1 MLWGNGT
8 QYCVSVSMI
17 SLLSNHVCLWRWKRN
32 EALCSCELW
41 KCVQIIPILVHSS
54 FLTPLQPEEIEEQ
67 QAKYEMVFKNIEELD
82 RQGIQILSPREIE
95 RLRKRF
101 RDVHTKFTQYQ
112 KPAGDGKWSWLLT

>member
-1 MLWGNGT
+1 MLWGNGA
-8 QYCVSVSMI
+8 QYCVPVSMI

-32 EALCSCELW
+32 EALCWCELW
-41 KCVQIIPILVHSS
+41 KCVHIIPILAHSS
-54 FLTPLQPEEIEEQ
+54 FLTTLQPEEIEEQ

-82 RQGIQILSPREIE
+82 RQGVQILSPREIE

-112 KPAGDGKWSWLLT
+112 KPAGDGKW

>member
-1 MLWGNGT
+1 MLTN
-8 QYCVSVSMI
+8 VSLQLFS
-17 SLLSNHVCLWRWKRN
+17 
-32 EALCSCELW
+32 
-41 KCVQIIPILVHSS
+41 QIFAHSS

-82 RQGIQILSPREIE
+82 RQGVQILTPREIE

-112 KPAGDGKWSWLLT
+112 KPAGDSK